1 MGVVQGSFVRPGS
14 THRTIKHFHILN
26 MNFITFFL
34 PILLVSTAVQAE
46 TFAEKLAVFIGDTPA
61 GYTVTQM
68 VKDGENC
75 HCRVPG
81 SSSSSSS
88 QFVPT
93 VAGSS
98 SAITTAQLTTE
109 ADTTTDATTTDATTA
124 TTDTTTATTAT
135 TFNTASA
142 GSAAADSDTG
152 PGSALTADFD
162 TGSAA
167 GR

>member
-1 MGVVQGSFVRPGS
+1 MGVVQVSFVRPGS

-34 PILLVSTAVQAE
+34 PVLLLTTAVQAE

-98 SAITTAQLTTE
+98 SVVTTAQLTTE
-109 ADTTTDATTTDATTA
+109 ADTTTDATTAA
-124 TTDTTTATTAT
+124 TTDTTAT

-152 PGSALTADFD
+152 PASAL
-162 TGSAA
+162 
-167 GR
+167 

>member
-1 MGVVQGSFVRPGS
+1 MGVVQDPFVRPGS
-14 THRTIKHFHILN
+14 SHRTIRHLLFID
-26 MNFITFFL
+26 MNFITVFL
-34 PILLVSTAVQAE
+34 PVLLLATAGKAE

-135 TFNTASA
+135 T
-142 GSAAADSDTG
+142 DT
-152 PGSALTADFD
+152 T
-162 TGSAA
+162 T
-167 GR
+167 

>member
-75 HCRVPG
+75 HCRVAG

-109 ADTTTDATTTDATTA
+109 ADTTTDATTTA

-135 TFNTASA
+135 TATTFNTSA

>member
-98 SAITTAQLTTE
+98 SA
-109 ADTTTDATTTDATTA
+109 ATTP
-124 TTDTTTATTAT
+124 ATTAT

-152 PGSALTADFD
+152 
-162 TGSAA
+162 
-167 GR
+167 

>member
-1 MGVVQGSFVRPGS
+1 MGVQGSFVRPGS

-109 ADTTTDATTTDATTA
+109 ADTTTDATTA
-124 TTDTTTATTAT
+124 TTDTTTATTATTAT

-142 GSAAADSDTG
+142 GSAAADSDNG

-167 GR
+167 GK

>member
-1 MGVVQGSFVRPGS
+1 MGVVRGSFVRPGS

-109 ADTTTDATTTDATTA
+109 ADTTTDATTA

-135 TFNTASA
+135 TATTFNTSA

-162 TGSAA
+162 T
-167 GR
+167 

>member
-1 MGVVQGSFVRPGS
+1 MGVQVSFVRPGS
-14 THRTIKHFHILN
+14 SHRTIRHFHILN

-34 PILLVSTAVQAE
+34 PILLVATAVQAE

-75 HCRVPG
+75 HCRVPE

-98 SAITTAQLTTE
+98 SAVTTAQLTTE
-109 ADTTTDATTTDATTA
+109 ADTTTDATT

-152 PGSALTADFD
+152 PGS
-162 TGSAA
+162 
-167 GR
+167 

>member
-1 MGVVQGSFVRPGS
+1 MGVVQGSLVRPGS

-98 SAITTAQLTTE
+98 SAITTAQPTTE
-109 ADTTTDATTTDATTA
+109 ADTTTDATTA

-135 TFNTASA
+135 TATTFNTSA

>member
-1 MGVVQGSFVRPGS
+1 MGVQGSFVRPGS

-98 SAITTAQLTTE
+98 SAITTAQPTTE

-124 TTDTTTATTAT
+124 TTATTI
-135 TFNTASA
+135 NTSA

-162 TGSAA
+162 TGS
-167 GR
+167 

>member
-1 MGVVQGSFVRPGS
+1 MGVVQDPFVRPGS
-14 THRTIKHFHILN
+14 SHRTIRHLHFIN

-81 SSSSSSS
+81 SSSS
-88 QFVPT
+88 
-93 VAGSS
+93 
-98 SAITTAQLTTE
+98 AITTAQLTTE

-124 TTDTTTATTAT
+124 TTDTTTATTATTAT

>member
-1 MGVVQGSFVRPGS
+1 MGVVQVYFVRPGS

-98 SAITTAQLTTE
+98 SAVTTE
-109 ADTTTDATTTDATTA
+109 ADTTTDATTTA

-135 TFNTASA
+135 TFNTAGSA

>member
-1 MGVVQGSFVRPGS
+1 MGVQGSFVRPGS

-46 TFAEKLAVFIGDTPA
+46 TFAEKLAVFIGETPA

-98 SAITTAQLTTE
+98 SAITTAPLTTE
-109 ADTTTDATTTDATTA
+109 ADTTTDATTTDT
-124 TTDTTTATTAT
+124 TTAT
-135 TFNTASA
+135 TFNTSA

-167 GR
+167 

>member
-1 MGVVQGSFVRPGS
+1 MGVVRGSFVRPGS

-109 ADTTTDATTTDATTA
+109 ADTTTDATTTD
-124 TTDTTTATTAT
+124 TTTATTAT
-135 TFNTASA
+135 TTNTSA

-162 TGSAA
+162 TG
-167 GR
+167 

>member
-1 MGVVQGSFVRPGS
+1 MGVVQVSFVRPGS
-14 THRTIKHFHILN
+14 THRTIRHFHILN

-34 PILLVSTAVQAE
+34 PILLVATAVQAE

-124 TTDTTTATTAT
+124 TTAT
-135 TFNTASA
+135 TFNTSA

-162 TGSAA
+162 TGSA
-167 GR
+167 